1 MSHTDTEYCK
11 IAFDHTCNGILVVSK
26 IPSFCEYWNIVNIR
40 YIIRIHW
47 FYVITGFR
55 EHSSL
60 IIFLHFQYPQ
70 SVRLGSYTGMLHTAT
85 ALPFLWTIYVIYVMY
100 RGKTNEFYFIKSSL
114 NLKNNN
120 HFYMSSWKGEIIAI

>member
-1 MSHTDTEYCK
+1 MSHTDTKCCK
-11 IAFDHTCNGILVVSK
+11 IAFDHTCNGIVSK

-120 HFYMSSWKGEIIAI
+120 HFYMSSWKGEIIAIW

>member
-70 SVRLGSYTGMLHTAT
+70 SVRLGSSHSNSLAVFVNN
-85 ALPFLWTIYVIYVMY
+85 LCIIYVMY